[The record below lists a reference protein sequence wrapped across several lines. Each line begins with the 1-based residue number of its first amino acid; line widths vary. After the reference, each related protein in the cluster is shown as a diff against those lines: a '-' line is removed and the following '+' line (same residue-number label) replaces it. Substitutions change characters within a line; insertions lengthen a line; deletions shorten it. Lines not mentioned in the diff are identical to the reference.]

1 MICKKC
7 GAYNPDHA
15 NFCKVCAANLK
26 DQSDEND
33 TPKVADE
40 EETVEKEFRPR
51 RGNLKAP
58 DFSAAR
64 RAEPFKAAPKAEKP
78 VVAEKDDDEDEEE
91 EEEVTVAK
99 KKPAFSRTAAPV
111 NKRRIVDEEDDD
123 EEEEDEDEYEEEEE
137 VKPAGKKSFFSRS
150 AAAKKRP
157 VDEEEDE
164 DDEDYDDEDED
175 DEDDEEEEEEV
186 RPARKKPFFARA
198 AAPARKR
205 PVQADDDEEED
216 GDEDEDEDSD
226 VEKLESE
233 PKTSRF
239 TRPVAKKRP
248 VEDDED
254 GEEDDD
260 GYEEDED
267 EDYEE
272 YEPTPPRR
280 KKANRSQSKRGGDGF
295 NIVTLL
301 LVCLLAILLIIV
313 GIIAFCNIKG
323 GVTKAKLPSF
333 LQFNCSGKATTET
346 DAPSPKQDSLPANTN
361 QGNAPTDAPVTGLPV
376 DYSVTKLTQVQD
388 KEGNPCVKISLYAK
402 PGDTVTIVLPNQD
415 DHVEQNNKTVDEQY
429 EITIPQSCYYP
440 NEPLT
445 ESTYT
450 VTPQILVTHADGT
463 QESLKVDSFDI
474 VFPTVQ
480 LQLNEPEQAL
490 IPDGGV
496 MAAEDNTLFIKGQ
509 VNDHTVTVTV
519 DGQPVE
525 NKYKGGNFDFTYIL
539 TGDEPKEVTIEAY
552 KANYVSTSY
561 TFTVKPYV
569 FIPDPMVL
577 KVESDI
583 NKLKADKQ
591 CKVVVNGSTVA
602 GATLTATPLAE
613 YQTAVVCGAPVVD
626 ADGNFSF
633 EVTFND
639 KYYGIA
645 AITLHAKKEGYEEGE
660 ATCIVSR
667 MYADQ
672 KAAVTGFSKTKSY
685 HEVYKGI
692 KFEDVMADPT
702 APGLYRFSG
711 KLMAYD
717 AETNVVTM
725 EIESSSKT
733 KTTIYVLNASEKWEP
748 DKHVGDKYFVY
759 CTLNGLYTDGT
770 SLYVTAWFIKKTK

>member
-15 NFCKVCAANLK
+15 TFCKVCAANLK

-33 TPKVADE
+33 TPKVADA

-64 RAEPFKAAPKAEKP
+64 RAETFKAAPKAEKP
-78 VVAEKDDDEDEEE
+78 VVEQDDDEEE
-91 EEEVTVAK
+91 EEEEEAAAAK
-99 KKPAFSRTAAPV
+99 KMPAFSRNAVPA
-111 NKRRIVDEEDDD
+111 NKRRIVDEED
-123 EEEEDEDEYEEEEE
+123 EEDEDDEDDYEEEE

-150 AAAKKRP
+150 TAKKRS

-164 DDEDYDDEDED
+164 DDEDYDEEDED
-175 DEDDEEEEEEV
+175 DEDDEEEKEEV
-186 RPARKKPFFARA
+186 KPARKKPFFARA
-198 AAPARKR
+198 AAPAKKR
-205 PVQADDDEEED
+205 PVQTDDDEE
-216 GDEDEDEDSD
+216 DEDEDEDSGT
-226 VEKLESE
+226 EKLESE

-248 VEDDED
+248 IDDEDDED
-254 GEEDDD
+254 DDDD
-260 GYEEDED
+260 GYEEED

-280 KKANRSQSKRGGDGF
+280 KKTNRSQSKRGGDGF

-301 LVCLLAILLIIV
+301 IVCLLAILLIII

-323 GVTKAKLPSF
+323 GATKAKLPGF
-333 LQFNCSGKATTET
+333 LQFNCSGKAATEADT
-346 DAPSPKQDSLPANTN
+346 QSPKQATVPDNSN
-361 QGNAPTDAPVTGLPV
+361 QGNESTDAPVTGLPV
-376 DYSVTKLTQVQD
+376 DYSATKLEEVLD
-388 KEGNPCVKISLYAK
+388 NEGRPCVKINLFAK

-415 DHVEQNNKTVDEQY
+415 DHVEQNNTASDQQY
-429 EITIPQSCYYP
+429 VLTIPQSCYYP
-440 NEPLT
+440 NTPLT
-445 ESTYT
+445 ESIYT
-450 VTPQILVTHADGT
+450 VTPQVLVTHADGT

-480 LQLNEPEQAL
+480 LQLSDPEQAL
-490 IPDGGV
+490 IPTDGV

-509 VNDHTVTVTV
+509 VDDHTVTVTV
-519 DGQPVE
+519 NGQPVK
-525 NKYKGGNFDFTYIL
+525 NMYKGGNFDYTYVM
-539 TGDEPKEVTIEAY
+539 TGDEPQNVTIEAY
-552 KANYVSTSY
+552 KADYVSTSY

-577 KVESDI
+577 NVESDI
-583 NKLKADKQ
+583 NKLKADKHQ
-591 CKVVVNGSTVA
+591 KVVVKGTTVA
-602 GATLTATPLAE
+602 GATLTATPVAE

-645 AITLHAKKEGYEEGE
+645 AIMLHAKKEGYEEGE

-672 KAAVTGFSKTKSY
+672 KTAVTGFGKTKSY

-692 KFEDVMADPT
+692 KFDDVMADPT

-711 KLMAYD
+711 KVMAYD
-717 AETNVVTM
+717 AATGVVTM
-725 EIESSSKT
+725 EIESSSKA
-733 KTTIYVLNASEKWEP
+733 KATIYVLNASEKWEP
-748 DKHVGDKYFVY
+748 DKHVGDKYFLY